1 MRGTMKNKISQISLL
16 KNDVCSKSD
25 IYRKYRA
32 QINKLISNSD
42 VRPGSE
48 EERAL
53 YIPDEHTEEKLQDIF
68 DDEADSLSLLIGY
81 AGIGKSTVLRNFFN
95 FSNSVIS
102 ESRDG
107 KAVIFPMTC
116 NGKILD
122 NAELID
128 DFTARISSVCS
139 YIEKK
144 TPELEI
150 WFNSEQGQHSF
161 YQYIDNTNPKILEHV
176 PYDESVGIP
185 TKKLENKKLRYAF
198 EKERFIFTATKLKYY
213 LGREECKYNKLIVIL
228 DDVEPLPYHAQKE
241 LIMQYVRFYE
251 CMRNVSEKDSDKK
264 YIINML
270 ISIRP
275 HTNRILNTE
284 RDFKAFYVTREI
296 VKQDMVDLHKLFEKK
311 IYYYSKEIN
320 IENKDSWDT
329 ATKVLLILSGKFNGK
344 YRNMIKNISLL
355 NARDALKAYALVLSN
370 RIWIQKNAD
379 KYAEFTINE
388 NDYIFNN
395 ITVLRALACEQY
407 YVYARRGQYLIPSII
422 LNSLDKNYSILNLC
436 LLNCFLIEDSKNF
449 SYGLEY
455 KTGDDILKI
464 FEKVFPNYL
473 DLKDDVEKMIR
484 YFYREKI
491 LRKSINDTEKLECQD
506 EENITMQSKLY
517 LSPKGY
523 EISNMLSSD
532 SVYYELCREDYYRVM
547 NDEYSKQSS
556 FELMQKGQQIGIFCD
571 LLVLLKELM
580 DEEKTYLLY
589 VKEHNTLE
597 LYHAYFGNE
606 VLCKKIYH
614 GLCKS
619 IEYSGNMNNPEMF
632 PLKDEIEQKITELSN
647 ILCLE

>member
-1 MRGTMKNKISQISLL
+1 MKKKISQVSLL

-25 IYRKYRA
+25 IYRKYRV
-32 QINKLISNSD
+32 QINKLISNSN

-53 YIPDEHTEEKLQDIF
+53 YVPDVDTEEKLQDIY
-68 DDEADSLSLLIGY
+68 DDEVDSLSLLIGY
-81 AGIGKSTVLRNFFN
+81 AGIGKSTVLRSFFN
-95 FSNSVIS
+95 FSNSAIS
-102 ESRDG
+102 ESRDR
-107 KAVIFPMTC
+107 KAVIFPMAC

-122 NAELID
+122 NAELIE
-128 DFTARISSVCS
+128 DFTIRISSVCS
-139 YIEKK
+139 YIEKR
-144 TPELEI
+144 TPELQI

-176 PYDESVGIP
+176 PYDESIGIS
-185 TKKLENKKLRYAF
+185 TKELESKKLYYAF
-198 EKERFIFTATKLKYY
+198 EKERFIFTVTKLKYY
-213 LGREECKYNKLIVIL
+213 LGRKECIYNKIIVIL

-251 CMRNVSEKDSDKK
+251 CMRNVSEKDSEKK

-275 HTNRILNTE
+275 HTNRLLNTE
-284 RDFKAFYVTREI
+284 RDFKAFYITREI
-296 VKQDMVDLHKLFEKK
+296 LKQDMVDLHKLFEKK
-311 IYYYSKEIN
+311 IFYYSKDIT

-344 YRNMIKNISLL
+344 YRNLIKNICLL
-355 NARDALKAYALVLSN
+355 NTRDALKAYALVLSN

-379 KYAEFTINE
+379 KSAEFTINE

-407 YVYARRGQYLIPSII
+407 YVYARRGQYLIPNIL
-422 LNSLDKNYSILNLC
+422 LNSLDKNFSILNLC

-455 KTGDDILKI
+455 KTGEDILKI
-464 FEKVFPNYL
+464 FQKVFPNYS
-473 DLKDDVEKMIR
+473 DLKDDVEKMIQ

-491 LRKSINDTEKLECQD
+491 LRKSINDIEKIECQD
-506 EENITMQSKLY
+506 ETNITMQSKLY

-532 SVYYELCREDYYRVM
+532 SVYYELCREDYYRDM
-547 NDEYSKQSS
+547 DNKYSKQSS
-556 FELMQKGQQIGIFCD
+556 FELMQKGQQIDIFCD
-571 LLVLLKELM
+571 LLVLLEELL
-580 DEEKTYLLY
+580 DVEKKYLFY

-606 VLCKKIYH
+606 VLCEKLYR

-619 IEYSGNMNNPEMF
+619 IEYSGNLNNPGIF
-632 PLKDEIEQKITELSN
+632 PLKNEVEQKIAELSN
-647 ILCLE
+647 ILRSE